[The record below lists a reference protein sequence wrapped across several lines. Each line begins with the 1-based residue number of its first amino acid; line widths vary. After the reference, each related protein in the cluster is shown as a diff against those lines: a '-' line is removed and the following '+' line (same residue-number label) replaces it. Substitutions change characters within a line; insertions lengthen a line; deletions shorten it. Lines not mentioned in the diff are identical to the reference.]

1 MWGALH
7 LLGPSCGDG
16 ADGAD
21 GAAAMGGHLWGGD
34 RMTPGGLSEGEQ
46 NTARGYFAKLQI
58 PGLILVLVGI
68 GGGGHVIWFLTS
80 PLVTLLQYRK

>member
-7 LLGPSCGDG
+7 LLGPACGDG
-16 ADGAD
+16 VD

-34 RMTPGGLSEGEQ
+34 RTTPGGLLEGEQ

-68 GGGGHVIWFLTS
+68 GGGGRACN
-80 PLVTLLQYRK
+80 LVF